1 MAESKHKKAK
11 PGRPKGS
18 PTKSASFRLPEDL
31 LAKLQLAADVQD
43 RSQTTIVRRALERFL
58 KEQEGRKD

>member
-1 MAESKHKKAK
+1 MAQPKHKKTK

-31 LAKLQLAADVQD
+31 LEKLQETAEGQD

-58 KEQEGRKD
+58 SEQEGARD